1 VNAVGRLGL
10 VAACVALT
18 ACSNAAKPPADAGT
32 DATADAAEPPSWLGD
47 AGLVQRTPS
56 TRPLRELC
64 GIASNPGDM
73 PLGADATSAFLR
85 KGYFDAALDLGGVMI
100 RRDMRWAEMEPTK
113 GTYDFV
119 AHDRLTDEANAR
131 GVKLVATL
139 GYGNPWANT
148 SSMGDEFFPPTD
160 PNDFARW
167 AGAVAARYR
176 GKVVAWEIW
185 NEPNNGWRFWKTAL
199 SGDPAAYGAL
209 LDATSKAMHAADPQ
223 ARVMFGGTVFTPQ
236 LIEGAMPWLEKAY
249 ASKPD
254 LAASFDLMGLHTYM
268 AYPPERAPED
278 GVLLDAPV
286 EAKVQMHAWLLDRH
300 GAGSKGMWIT
310 ELGWPVSG
318 KVDQAA
324 QARYTVR
331 ATLLAARAGA
341 EGIFWYTLR
350 DGPNPAAFPPEDAFG
365 LLGNDQVPAAS
376 KEATPKLVYRALK
389 AMLALAGQRHVTLDD
404 PRVRDLPADGR
415 AVRLH
420 ADGMSDVIA
429 VWTVSAAARAR
440 FEASA
445 DVYDQLGTKRGAT
458 DAGGGFDA
466 GPDVTYLVA
475 R

>member
-1 VNAVGRLGL
+1 
-10 VAACVALT
+10 
-18 ACSNAAKPPADAGT
+18 
-32 DATADAAEPPSWLGD
+32 
-47 AGLVQRTPS
+47 
-56 TRPLRELC
+56 
-64 GIASNPGDM
+64 
-73 PLGADATSAFLR
+73 
-85 KGYFDAALDLGGVMI
+85 
-100 RRDMRWAEMEPTK
+100 
-113 GTYDFV
+113 
-119 AHDRLTDEANAR
+119 
-131 GVKLVATL
+131 
-139 GYGNPWANT
+139 
-148 SSMGDEFFPPTD
+148 MGDEFFPPTD